1 MANDQPPDRAM
12 ASEILIYF
20 LRNPQAADSLEGV
33 ARWRLMDEV
42 IRRKLDETEAALEW
56 LVAQGYLTSSIS
68 PGGTATFSLNPQR
81 IEEAREFVA
90 RSSSLQRRD
99 RPQ

>member
-56 LVAQGYLTSSIS
+56 LVAEGYLTTSTS
-68 PGGTATFSLNPQR
+68 PGGTTTFRLNPNPTKDIRQFLA
-81 IEEAREFVA
+81 EP
-90 RSSSLQRRD
+90 SSRHKENLQ
-99 RPQ
+99 